1 MRPGGREL
9 VSWGK
14 GVLGRGNSSSRLT
27 PVLTLAQPPPR
38 RASPHAGLLPWT
50 SPRASTLRIQC
61 GLSLFPNLLLLLGP
75 RLCGAL
81 PCPHPRVG
89 DLDVGFIPCL
99 LPPDPLSGQSL
110 GPTCSPSAAFLPS
123 VPTFLPVALP
133 PPWSPGIPHHIPS
146 LGPPNTSFRSLL
158 SHLLQEAFHDAFPGW
173 IRPLHPVHLPNNSCH
188 PVFCLP
194 ISFHKGKHFFK
205 KSVLVFSMGPAL
217 SIGSGTQQVL
227 NKYLPKEEIPQW

>member
-1 MRPGGREL
+1 MRSRSGNPERLPGGGVSSRMRPGGREL

-110 GPTCSPSAAFLPS
+110 GPTYSPSAAFLPS

-146 LGPPNTSFRSLL
+146 LGSSQHVLQVFAQSPPPGSL
-158 SHLLQEAFHDAFPGW
+158 P
-173 IRPLHPVHLPNNSCH
+173 
-188 PVFCLP
+188 
-194 ISFHKGKHFFK
+194 
-205 KSVLVFSMGPAL
+205 
-217 SIGSGTQQVL
+217 
-227 NKYLPKEEIPQW
+227 